1 MASLQL
7 HSAQEDRHRAVL
19 LVDFLNTLGTRCELN
34 DSPTAEPGAPVMVL
48 WTRAAAGTPWLLD
61 LFTASADSV
70 ALVIDSVALPAR
82 CERAVDLTSWP
93 ARSADSQV
101 AGLVRWLGAP
111 QPGGEFGRATL
122 RRLKRQNRDK
132 RPVSRAKTRTVDR
145 TGIGALVVL
154 VIVVA
159 LVSGVILRDDPSAT
173 EVASIPAPAQTRG
186 TPVPQSSV
194 VSTNRS
200 SGSSAA
206 TGPGTGSV
214 TGNAR
219 GEASSS
225 ASSAGEAV
233 EPVSAPVAESAP
245 VPVPSP
251 PPATPPP
258 EQRSSLAHLCQ
269 ARSLAAAVAWYRV
282 LEPSARARAAQSAC
296 VRELLQREG
305 YEPLGELMAQS

>member
-111 QPGGEFGRATL
+111 QPGGDFGRATQ
-122 RRLKRQNRDK
+122 RRLKKRQIREK
-132 RPVSRAKTRTVDR
+132 KPVARAKTRTVDR

-159 LVSGVILRDDPSAT
+159 LVSGVILRDDPNAT
-173 EVASIPAPAQTRG
+173 EVASIAAPAQTRG
-186 TPVPQSSV
+186 LPVPQSSV

-200 SGSSAA
+200 SSSSAA
-206 TGPGTGSV
+206 TGPGTGSIS
-214 TGNAR
+214 GNAR
-219 GEASSS
+219 EASSS
-225 ASSAGEAV
+225 TSSAGEAV

-245 VPVPSP
+245 VPVPPP
-251 PPATPPP
+251 PPAAPPP

-282 LEPSARARAAQSAC
+282 LEPSARARAAQSEC